1 MQFLSGFYSTFRHIF
16 IMQNIIVM
24 YDNYWYNEFVLHRR
38 NSMLILVSRF
48 FLLKDDR
55 IMRLSTWAMNRI
67 VEQEMAGNNARLD
80 ALRAKG
86 KVLMMDV
93 RNMTDKDILDKLNS
107 IGLSINREIVGE
119 LCIKHIS
126 AESLAMWLEKD
137 RKIEKLQ

>member
-16 IMQNIIVM
+16 IMQNNIVM

>member
-1 MQFLSGFYSTFRHIF
+1 
-16 IMQNIIVM
+16 
-24 YDNYWYNEFVLHRR
+24 
-38 NSMLILVSRF
+38 
-48 FLLKDDR
+48 
-55 IMRLSTWAMNRI
+55 MRLSTWAMNRI